1 MTLVSLYQRR
11 EMGNED
17 NRQEQQGEYRRH
29 EEAVSETDVC
39 MYTFLWHHNS
49 LINSKLAS
57 HGRLVGAH

>member
-1 MTLVSLYQRR
+1 
-11 EMGNED
+11 MGNED